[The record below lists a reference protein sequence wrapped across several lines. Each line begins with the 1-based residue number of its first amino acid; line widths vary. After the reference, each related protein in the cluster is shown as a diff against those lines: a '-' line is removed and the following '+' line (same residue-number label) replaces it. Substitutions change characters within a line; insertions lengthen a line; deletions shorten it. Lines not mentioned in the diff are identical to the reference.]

1 MPRSEKHVEEGQVG
15 SRRQNTIELYD
26 MIQMYRLMTL
36 SRTFEEE
43 LRRQSAQGEKTSM
56 IPYLGIGQEA
66 VPIGVCFA
74 IRDEDIL
81 SPHFRGVAARLAR
94 GLSPKELMATWFARN
109 MGLPIHPIP
118 ELNLMW
124 QASTSLGASIS
135 IAVGAA
141 LAAKLRHTGQVAVS
155 VFGDGTS
162 NRGSFHEALNF
173 AAVFKLAIVFV
184 CENNQ
189 YAMSMPVS
197 RGVPIKNIADRAS
210 AYGFP
215 GEVVDG
221 NDVMAVYE
229 AVRKSVQRAR
239 RGLGPT
245 LIEAKTY
252 RLSSHSEHDED
263 EYRPEGERE
272 EWERREPLRRL
283 RTRLAEMGVAA
294 SDMAKTDRW
303 AADEVEEAVRH
314 AKQSPPMSREEM
326 LERQQSICQDVY
338 LGTSGGES
346 E

>member
-1 MPRSEKHVEEGQVG
+1 MV
-15 SRRQNTIELYD
+15 
-26 MIQMYRLMTL
+26 
-36 SRTFEEE
+36 
-43 LRRQSAQGEKTSM
+43 
-56 IPYLGIGQEA
+56 PYLGIGQEA
-66 VPIGVCFA
+66 VPIGVCSA
-74 IRDEDIL
+74 IRKEDIL

-94 GLSPKELMATWFARN
+94 GLSPRALMATWLARK

-141 LAAKLRHTGQVAVS
+141 LAAKLRHTGQVTVS
-155 VFGDGTS
+155 IFGDGTS

-173 AAVFKLAIVFV
+173 AAVFKLPIAFV

-197 RGVPIKNIADRAS
+197 RGVPIKNIADRAG

-215 GEVVDG
+215 GVVVDG
-221 NDVMAVYE
+221 NDVIAVYE

-252 RLSSHSEHDED
+252 RLSPHSEHDED

-272 EWERREPLRRL
+272 EWEAKEPLGRL

-294 SDMAKTDRW
+294 SDISKMDEW
-303 AADEVEEAVRH
+303 AAKEVEEAVRY
-314 AKQSPPMSREEM
+314 AKQCPPMSREEM
-326 LERQQSICQDVY
+326 LERQQSICQDIY
-338 LGTSGGES
+338 LCSTGAES
-346 E
+346 ESMQMVG